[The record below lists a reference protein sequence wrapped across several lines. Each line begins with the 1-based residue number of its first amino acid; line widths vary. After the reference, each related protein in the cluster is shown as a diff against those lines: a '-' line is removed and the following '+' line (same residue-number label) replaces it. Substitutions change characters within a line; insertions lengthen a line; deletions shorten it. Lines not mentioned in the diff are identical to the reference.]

1 MVRKKYTRNEI
12 MLVVFCA
19 IFIIL
24 ILTFYVWHQME
35 SVRIGYEEG
44 ELEDKVLNLRKEVE
58 RLESLK
64 SSLLSLENVEKIA
77 KEELKMVKPKVKQIV
92 YDDFNL

>member
-1 MVRKKYTRNEI
+1 

>member
-1 MVRKKYTRNEI
+1 
-12 MLVVFCA
+12 MLVVFCT

-58 RLESLK
+58 RLESAK

-77 KEELKMVKPKVKQIV
+77 KEELKLVKPKEKQIV
-92 YDDFNL
+92 YDDFNP

>member
-1 MVRKKYTRNEI
+1 
-12 MLVVFCA
+12 MLVVFCT

-58 RLESLK
+58 RLESAK

-77 KEELKMVKPKVKQIV
+77 KEELKLVKPKEKQIV

>member
-12 MLVVFCA
+12 MLVVFCT

-77 KEELKMVKPKVKQIV
+77 IEELKMVKPKVKQIV

>member
-1 MVRKKYTRNEI
+1 
-12 MLVVFCA
+12 MLVVFCT
-19 IFIIL
+19 IFIIF

-58 RLESLK
+58 SLESVK

-77 KEELKMVKPKVKQIV
+77 KEELKLVKPKEKQIV
-92 YDDFNL
+92 YDDFNP

>member
-1 MVRKKYTRNEI
+1 
-12 MLVVFCA
+12 MLVVFCT

-77 KEELKMVKPKVKQIV
+77 KEELKMIKPKVKQIV

>member
-1 MVRKKYTRNEI
+1 
-12 MLVVFCA
+12 MLVVFCT

-58 RLESLK
+58 RLESVK

-77 KEELKMVKPKVKQIV
+77 KEELKLVKPKEKQIV

>member
-12 MLVVFCA
+12 TLVVFCT

-58 RLESLK
+58 KLESAK

-77 KEELKMVKPKVKQIV
+77 KEELKLVKPKEKQIV
-92 YDDFNL
+92 YDDFNP

>member
-1 MVRKKYTRNEI
+1 MVRKKYTKNEI
-12 MLVVFCA
+12 IFVVFCT
-19 IFIIL
+19 IFIIF

-44 ELEDKVLNLRKEVE
+44 ELEDKALNLRKEVG
-58 RLESLK
+58 RLESVK

-77 KEELKMVKPKVKQIV
+77 KEELKLVKPKEKQIV
-92 YDDFNL
+92 YDDFNP

>member
-1 MVRKKYTRNEI
+1 
-12 MLVVFCA
+12 MLVAFCT

-58 RLESLK
+58 RLESVK
-64 SSLLSLENVEKIA
+64 SSFLSLENVEKIA
-77 KEELKMVKPKVKQIV
+77 KEELKLVKPKEKQIV
-92 YDDFNL
+92 YDNFYP

>member
-1 MVRKKYTRNEI
+1 
-12 MLVVFCA
+12 MLVVFCT
-19 IFIIL
+19 IFITL

-44 ELEDKVLNLRKEVE
+44 ELEDKVLNLRKEVG
-58 RLESLK
+58 RLESVK

-77 KEELKMVKPKVKQIV
+77 KEELKLVKPKEKQIV
-92 YDDFNL
+92 YDDFNP

>member
-1 MVRKKYTRNEI
+1 
-12 MLVVFCA
+12 MLVVFCT

-58 RLESLK
+58 RLESVK

-77 KEELKMVKPKVKQIV
+77 KEELKMVKPKEKQIV
-92 YDDFNL
+92 YDNFNP